1 MRQVSSR
8 NAQSSW
14 RSACGEKKLLIGS
27 LVPVRQTQTF
37 VPGLDF
43 LDTRAT
49 LEVNAKVGQG
59 VPGDWQPVVPERAL
73 KIVLR
78 EKRPVIGLFALLR
91 EYR

>member
-8 NAQSSW
+8 NTQSSW

-43 LDTRAT
+43 LDARAS
-49 LEVNAKVGQG
+49 LEVDAKVGQG
-59 VPGDWQPVVPERAL
+59 MPGDWQPVVPERAL

-78 EKRPVIGLFALLR
+78 EKRPVIRLFALLR